1 MRLASAKSGPR
12 KNRDRDSRSKWTSAI
27 ENRDWC
33 GVLLAM
39 GEAHRD
45 GRGAATYDG
54 KMIDLASLREAES
67 VVRKADEISAR
78 NR

>member
-1 MRLASAKSGPR
+1 VDVANRIFCPSAAELER
-12 KNRDRDSRSKWTSAI
+12 AR
-27 ENRDWC
+27 

-54 KMIDLASLREAES
+54 KMIDLASLRQAEG

-78 NR
+78 SH